1 MLEQD
6 GRPIRKQLPLGGG
19 EVIRVG
25 RLTGGMD
32 VGGRGGDWR
41 AALKAKFEGRET
53 DEDWTVTSSGL
64 KPVASVT

>member
-6 GRPIRKQLPLGGG
+6 GQAIRKQLPLGGG

-32 VGGRGGDWR
+32 ESGVGGVGG
-41 AALKAKFEGRET
+41 
-53 DEDWTVTSSGL
+53 
-64 KPVASVT
+64 